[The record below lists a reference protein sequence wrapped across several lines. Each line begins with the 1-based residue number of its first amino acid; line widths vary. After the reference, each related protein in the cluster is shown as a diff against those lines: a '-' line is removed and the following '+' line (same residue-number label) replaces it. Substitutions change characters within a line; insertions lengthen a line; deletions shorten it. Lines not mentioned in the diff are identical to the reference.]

1 MNGKQASFLA
11 VLIDQVNR
19 ERAMRGAIP
28 IPSVAQSDFRDIFA
42 TFLWRQSGGNL
53 FVVMRLLNHAHLATT
68 ERYVDNTILNA
79 ERDQQARTFLDHL
92 FAELGKG
99 RVDIAILTHLQRHGA
114 VTPEM
119 EARLHEFRA
128 LQRSRIGVACKD
140 PTNPPTE
147 IQPKT
152 EGRRLCTPQRCLL
165 CKPHAV
171 ILPESL
177 PGVAMRVE
185 ELEAIQRAVPVETW
199 LGSDYQQELSNGLD
213 VLRLFPADDVRN
225 ARAFWENA
233 IGAGAHRIPGLS
245 HTHN

>member
-1 MNGKQASFLA
+1 MERVEPLREQLKTEVAHARNLYAKMAQDGLSPDELSRQLKTIQNLEAGCRSVWLYVSAGREILWLEQRDSGGHRVNGKQASFLA

-19 ERAMRGAIP
+19 ERATRGVIP
-28 IPSVAQSDFRDIFA
+28 IPSVAPSDFRDIFA

-79 ERDQQARTFLDHL
+79 ERDQQARTFLDNL

-140 PTNPPTE
+140 PTHPPPE
-147 IQPKT
+147 IQPN
-152 EGRRLCTPQRCLL
+152 
-165 CKPHAV
+165 
-171 ILPESL
+171 
-177 PGVAMRVE
+177 
-185 ELEAIQRAVPVETW
+185 
-199 LGSDYQQELSNGLD
+199 NGD
-213 VLRLFPADDVRN
+213 GGCAPRS
-225 ARAFWENA
+225 
-233 IGAGAHRIPGLS
+233 GAYCASRMP
-245 HTHN
+245 